1 VKRLEE
7 SYKEMLKKKRNK
19 TKKYK

>member
-7 SYKEMLKKKRNK
+7 SYKEMLKKKINK